1 MIRIIAALS
10 IAMLCST
17 ANANIEEYCF
27 NAMKLS
33 EAVMSAR
40 QYGVSIEDV
49 LSARVDGSG
58 DSAAQSVRL
67 VHTEI
72 ILEAYDKPMYSTEK
86 YKQSEIKEFAAENYL
101 ACIKGMRLAASN

>member
-1 MIRIIAALS
+1 MPKIIAAFILS
-10 IAMLCST
+10 LFCVS
-17 ANANIEEYCF
+17 ANADIEEYCF

-49 LSARVDGSG
+49 LSARVDASG
-58 DSAAQSVRL
+58 DSAAQSVRS

-86 YKQSEIKEFAAENYL
+86 YKQSEIKEFAAENYVE
-101 ACIKGMRLAASN
+101 CMKGMRMFESR

>member
-1 MIRIIAALS
+1 MPKIIVAFILS
-10 IAMLCST
+10 LFCVS
-17 ANANIEEYCF
+17 ANADIEEYCF

-33 EAVMSAR
+33 EAVMTSR
-40 QYGVSIEDV
+40 QYGGSIENA
-49 LSARVDGSG
+49 LSVRERAFEKSG
-58 DSAAQSVRL
+58 DESARL

-101 ACIKGMRLAASN
+101 ACIKGMRLATDN